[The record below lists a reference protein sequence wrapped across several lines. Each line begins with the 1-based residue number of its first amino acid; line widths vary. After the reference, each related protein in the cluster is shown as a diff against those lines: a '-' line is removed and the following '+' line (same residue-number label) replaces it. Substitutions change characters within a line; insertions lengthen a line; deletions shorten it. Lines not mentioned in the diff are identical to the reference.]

1 MGVAGRG
8 ATRPGVACD
17 RLGEAGKVIQI
28 PEVIG
33 LEEGYPVPARPF
45 DSQISRGVTAWARD
59 KAVKPHDRRM
69 VEPPEDLAHATGRGL
84 VDTEHLLRGALLRV
98 RPRQIGS

>member
-33 LEEGYPVPARPF
+33 IEEGYPVPARPF
-45 DSQISRGVTAWARD
+45 DSQVSRGVAAWAGNI
-59 KAVKPHDRRM
+59 AVTPHDRRM
-69 VEPPEDLAHATGRGL
+69 FEPREDVAAATLGHASCRERVCKSVSISV
-84 VDTEHLLRGALLRV
+84 VDV
-98 RPRQIGS
+98 S